1 MTDEVRRAS
10 APELQRAA
18 HWFIRHDS
26 GSEIT
31 DGERREWEAWY
42 SDEKNRVAYNLIYRT
57 QYQFKRLPRPSL
69 PTDEELQ
76 AHGNGGETSSLSAKH
91 TFSSQLRRIF
101 ASVRTTLTALARMWC
116 R

>member
-1 MTDEVRRAS
+1 MTDEVSRAS

-18 HWFIRHDS
+18 YWFIRHES

-31 DGERREWEAWY
+31 DDERRKWEAWY

-76 AHGNGGETSSLSAKH
+76 AHGNGGEASSLSGRH
-91 TFSSQLRRIF
+91 TVSSHLRRIF
-101 ASVRTTLTALARMWC
+101 ASVKNTLTAVARMGC